1 MTRESPREKALR
13 SVRVGDIFYALTRQ
27 DKAPLIC
34 LTTEV
39 TETTICGRTVTQGY
53 DFTFDRRTGEG
64 SGFAGATRAT
74 ILSVEKV
81 PAEIHE
87 ALLSLDRKRLNWD
100 GPLSVAQ
107 KRALVFIADFYPAHP
122 LDAA

>member
-1 MTRESPREKALR
+1 VTPREAALHG
-13 SVRVGDIFYALTRQ
+13 VRVGDIFYALSRR

-34 LTTEV
+34 LTTAV

-64 SGFAGATRAT
+64 SGLAGATRAT
-74 ILSVEKV
+74 ILSAEKL
-81 PAEIHE
+81 PPEMHE

-100 GPLSVAQ
+100 GPLSAAQ

-122 LDAA
+122 LPAA